1 MRFLAAIA
9 ACLLL
14 SSCAFVEDQVTIRYN
29 APANIAVAKG
39 AENVTV
45 QVVAQD
51 GRVSNRDRVATKKN
65 GYGMEA
71 AKITAANDI
80 VQEVGNAVRAELASL
95 GFKIGPG
102 GLIVNVE
109 TATFYNDFKPG
120 FWSADSVAEVAFNLT
135 VKRQDGG
142 FVYSKSYKAVG
153 ATNGNMMMG
162 GDAAVAPLTNALR
175 DAVQAMVRDT
185 DLQQAMVRAGTTPA
199 GKPVS

>member
-1 MRFLAAIA
+1 MRFVAAIA

-14 SSCAFVEDQVTIRYN
+14 SNCAFIEDQVTIRYN
-29 APANIAVAKG
+29 APANISVAKG

-65 GYGMEA
+65 GYGMEM
-71 AKITAANDI
+71 AKITAAND
-80 VQEVGNAVRAELASL
+80 VVREVGDGVRVELASL

-109 TATFYNDFKPG
+109 TAQFYNDFKPG
-120 FWSADSVAEVAFNLT
+120 FFAADSVAEVAFNLT
-135 VKRQDGG
+135 AKRQDGS

-153 ATNGNMMMG
+153 ATNGNVLMG
-162 GDAAVAPLTNALR
+162 GDAAAKPLTDALR
-175 DAVQAMVRDT
+175 EAVQQVARDS
-185 DLQQAMVRAGTTPA
+185 DLHQALVKAGSAPA
-199 GKPVS
+199 GRPVS